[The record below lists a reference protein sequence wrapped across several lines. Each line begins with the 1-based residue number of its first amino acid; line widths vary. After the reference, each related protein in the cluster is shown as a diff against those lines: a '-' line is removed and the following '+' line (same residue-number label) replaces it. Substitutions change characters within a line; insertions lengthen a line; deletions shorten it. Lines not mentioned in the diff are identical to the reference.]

1 MGDSTW
7 APLELVPILE
17 RQLDADGEL
26 ASAQEDPSD
35 EPIPAVTYNNG
46 MWTPAAAT
54 QVATPTLPAFT
65 ATVALAPTSAEDAV
79 SATELSSQTALPSRS
94 SASSRL
100 SSASVSS
107 MSSSLSSTD
116 SASSTSTSSASPSAT
131 SVQSEKHSGGGG
143 GFKLVYLAP
152 ILVFVGLLLLFSVGG
167 RMWGRIHH
175 ASRVEAAR
183 RAKFDKRAS
192 RQAKKREM
200 QRIKTMWGYD
210 KTPML
215 PAELPPGEHDLHYK
229 DPNSPTKKSKA
240 SGSGLEGADSSFG
253 SDSDGGH
260 GDDEKYPGTFK
271 ILSLALL
278 GEGTKPAPPITRG
291 ESERKYETELQSNS
305 WLAVKIRRWIGK
317 NETDA
322 VIDDSRYTSGPCRSG
337 TGAGRRLRHA
347 LSRDRFRA
355 DADGQDVSEK
365 EALHSPATTLSVGSG
380 ELKYKAEFAT
390 VDLHHSDPSLPTNFL
405 ASPTR
410 KFQYSGLSRN
420 GPDVDDP
427 FVEKAETGWR
437 KPLPPQPQESPFRPA
452 VLNFG
457 LRSRSKTYDQVSSYP
472 AAAERDTPV
481 KPTAAYAA
489 IGDEDA
495 GIGSGYLPKAF
506 GLGISGVWRA
516 MTNFGATEGRRNNV
530 EDHEDEESFVARPYR
545 ATSELMSESD
555 TPYSVRNQDRYGE
568 AGTPTRGASRHES
581 PYHHQPL
588 ARNSTVLNV
597 KTNTNQ
603 PWNAR
608 QQEASGGAGRKM
620 TAAAWNEALLSSP
633 VNKQQQHQN
642 TFQPLVSSDSP
653 RPPPAVE
660 STKRGVQTNLAP
672 RKSLLLHQAIAA
684 NNGVVES
691 THGASP
697 SFTDYSDLV
706 ACYSTPSDAVQS
718 PEVAHSIRAV
728 TPSLHTET
736 SDGGSRAKLQ
746 RAKTAKSTEP
756 GANERAVQRSK
767 TATTDSTRG
776 GLSRKGTV
784 HHTAVKK
791 ERSTTHVQDDSSEA
805 VAAREVSKGLY
816 PYPLT
821 QPLRL
826 AKQEPARTASPVR
839 SIPIPQRGS
848 SSPVKSHTVWNAP
861 KTSGAGPHLPS
872 SLMIAS
878 PEPLLPAHPNQI
890 SLGAFHSRDYEG
902 FASLN
907 GTDSEGASPPK
918 RAKAVSNRSVEEDP
932 SAGAAAGMAR
942 MAAQKAKNRSTA
954 LQTVDQI
961 VSQSYA
967 SQLPPQQYRS

>member
-1 MGDSTW
+1 
-7 APLELVPILE
+7 
-17 RQLDADGEL
+17 
-26 ASAQEDPSD
+26 
-35 EPIPAVTYNNG
+35 
-46 MWTPAAAT
+46 
-54 QVATPTLPAFT
+54 
-65 ATVALAPTSAEDAV
+65 
-79 SATELSSQTALPSRS
+79 
-94 SASSRL
+94 
-100 SSASVSS
+100 

-672 RKSLLLHQAIAA
+672 RKSLLLHQAITA
-684 NNGVVES
+684 NNGVVDS

-784 HHTAVKK
+784 HHTAVKR

-826 AKQEPARTASPVR
+826 AKQEPARTASPKR

-848 SSPVKSHTVWNAP
+848 SSPVKSHTVWNGP

-878 PEPLLPAHPNQI
+878 PEPLLPTHPNQI

-918 RAKAVSNRSVEEDP
+918 RAKAVSNRSIEEDP
-932 SAGAAAGMAR
+932 GAGAAAGMAR